1 MKTLNALINSKGG
14 FGLNVTDIINNRVML
29 FREAVSTAVP
39 DPEKACDILLDLCY
53 TNGKSKQFVWDMFG
67 DILVQRLLERNYHQI
82 SYPVRAESGDF
93 EYDGDSFVIE
103 TIKQIESS
111 MFEEADCY

>member
-1 MKTLNALINSKGG
+1 MKTLNALINGKGG